1 MRRSGRHSAVWF
13 LAAAAATA
21 QSSSPSPVVLRAG
34 RVFDGQ
40 HATAGPQRIV
50 VAAGRIERIDP
61 EKTGSVPSGVTY
73 DLSHLTMLPGL
84 IDVHDHVVWYFNA
97 AGKLH
102 TETDGESA
110 AQAALAAAGNAWRT
124 LQAGFTTVQSPG
136 SPEDKDLREA
146 IGSGRVPGPR
156 LLTSFEPLTDK
167 DGDPDALRKLVRER
181 AQAGADL
188 IKLFA
193 SKSIR
198 EGGAQTM
205 SSAQLTAA
213 CGEATAL
220 GLRTLVHA
228 HSPES
233 MRAAAEAGCTQIE
246 HGIFATP
253 EVLALMAQRG
263 TIFDPQCG
271 LVFHNYLDN
280 RPKFFGIGN
289 YTAEG
294 FAAMEKAVPLAIETF
309 RRALATPKLKI
320 VFGTDAVAGAHGR
333 NAEELVCRVRDAGQ
347 KPEDALASATALAAE
362 SMGLAGK
369 IGRIA
374 PGLEADLIAVDGD
387 PEKDITALLRVRF
400 VMKGGVVYRNEA
412 ATASPK
418 P

>member
-1 MRRSGRHSAVWF
+1 MSGLGSALL
-13 LAAAAATA
+13 LAAAGAAA
-21 QSSSPSPVVLRAG
+21 QSSPSLTLHAD
-34 RVFDGQ
+34 RVFDGR
-40 HATAGPQRIV
+40 HISAGPRRIV
-50 VAAGRIERIDP
+50 IAAGRIERIEP
-61 EKTGSVPSGVTY
+61 EEPGTSPSGATY
-73 DLSHLTMLPGL
+73 DLSRLTVLPGL
-84 IDVHDHVVWYFNA
+84 IDAHAHVVWYFNA

-102 TETDGESA
+102 TESDGESA

-124 LQAGFTTVQSPG
+124 LEAGFTTVQSPG
-136 SPEDKDLREA
+136 SPEDKDLRDA
-146 IGSGRVPGPR
+146 IGSRRVPGPR
-156 LLTSFEPLTDK
+156 LLTSLEPLTEK
-167 DGDPDALRKLVRER
+167 DGDPEALRKLVRER
-181 AQAGADL
+181 KTAGADL

-205 SSAQLTAA
+205 SSAQLAAA

-233 MRAAAEAGCTQIE
+233 MRAASEAGCTQIE

-253 EVLALMAQRG
+253 EVLALMARRG

-280 RPKFFGIGN
+280 RARFFGIGN

-309 RRALATPKLKI
+309 RRALATPNLKI

-333 NAEELVCRVRDAGQ
+333 NAEELICRVRDAGQ
-347 KPEDALASATALAAE
+347 RPEDALASATSLAAE
-362 SMGLAGK
+362 ALGLGAK

-387 PEKDITALLRVRF
+387 PSKDIAALSRVVF
-400 VMKGGVVYRNEA
+400 VMKGVVVYRNEA
-412 ATASPK
+412 AAAPLASAK
-418 P
+418 F